1 MASRVAGGRLPLK
14 GVRVVALEQ
23 SVAGPLCSRILADL
37 GATVVKVEGANGDF
51 ARQWDSYVQGNSS
64 HFVWLSRRKKSL
76 RLDLH
81 AARDSELL
89 FQLLGDADVLVMNM
103 SASAAVRIGMTE
115 VALRERFPRLI
126 TCHITGYGTK
136 GQSRNRKA
144 YDLLLQ
150 AETGLLSLT
159 GDEHGPARIGVSIA
173 DIGSGL
179 YAAILILAALLKRPR
194 GGFIDL
200 SMFQAMTEFAGP
212 NLTAFANSGVE
223 YERRRLRHHNVV
235 PYGIY
240 ESSDGHIAIA
250 VEHDK
255 EWVVFCNQVLD
266 RPDLLQPRFE
276 TNELRVSNR
285 HDVDAAVEEI
295 LRAQSSGFWIERL
308 EAAHLAYARIN
319 SIQEVW
325 EHAVVTD
332 LNLRSSVNLP
342 DGASGRVLKSPG
354 ETVFG
359 NDVGASVPAL
369 DADRPGILATMR
381 VKKPKT

>member
-1 MASRVAGGRLPLK
+1 
-14 GVRVVALEQ
+14 VRVVALEQ

-37 GATVVKVEGANGDF
+37 GATVVKVESANGDF
-51 ARQWDSYVQGNSS
+51 ARQWDSHVKGNSS

-81 AARDSELL
+81 EQGDSELL

-103 SASAAVRIGMTE
+103 SASAAERIGMTE
-115 VALRERFPRLI
+115 VALRDRFPRLI

-159 GDEHGPARIGVSIA
+159 GDEHGPTRIGVSIA
-173 DIGSGL
+173 DIGTGL
-179 YAAILILAALLKRPR
+179 YAAILILGALLQRPR
-194 GGFIDL
+194 GGGGRFIDL
-200 SMFQAMTEFAGP
+200 SMFEAMTEFAGP

-223 YERRRLRHHNVV
+223 YDRRRLRHHNIV

-240 ESSDGHIAIA
+240 ECSDGHIAIA

-255 EWVVFCNQVLD
+255 EWAVFCQKVLD
-266 RPDLLQPRFE
+266 RPDLLQPRFQ
-276 TNELRVSNR
+276 TNELRVHTRS
-285 HDVDAAVEEI
+285 DLDAAVEEI
-295 LRAQSSGFWIERL
+295 FQTQSSGFWIERL
-308 EAAHLAYARIN
+308 EAAQLAYARIN
-319 SIQEVW
+319 SIREVW
-325 EHAVVTD
+325 QHSVVGD

-342 DGASGRVLKSPG
+342 DGSSGWVLRSPA
-354 ETVFG
+354 ESAFG
-359 NDVGASVPAL
+359 GDDQASVPAL
-369 DADRPGILATMR
+369 DADRAAILAGMTVR
-381 VKKPKT
+381 KSKA

>member
-1 MASRVAGGRLPLK
+1 M
-14 GVRVVALEQ
+14 VALEQ

-51 ARQWDSYVQGNSS
+51 ARRWDSYVKGNSS

-81 AARDSELL
+81 DPGDSELL
-89 FQLLGDADVLVMNM
+89 FQLLDDADVLVMNM
-103 SASAAVRIGMTE
+103 SASAADRIGMTE
-115 VALRERFPRLI
+115 VALRDRFPRLI

-159 GDEHGPARIGVSIA
+159 GDELGPARIGVSIA
-173 DIGSGL
+173 DIGTGL
-179 YAAILILAALLKRPR
+179 YAAILILGALLQRPTA
-194 GGFIDL
+194 GGGRFIDL

-223 YERRRLRHHNVV
+223 YERRRLRHHNIV

-240 ESSDGHIAIA
+240 ECSDGHIAIA

-255 EWVVFCNQVLD
+255 EWVVLCQKVLE
-266 RPDLLQPRFE
+266 RPELLQPRFQ

-285 HDVDAAVEEI
+285 PDVDAAVEKL
-295 LRAQSSGFWIERL
+295 LRAQSTGFWIERL

-319 SIQEVW
+319 SIREVW
-325 EHAVVTD
+325 EHAVASD
-332 LNLRSSVNLP
+332 LNLRGRVDLP
-342 DGASGRVLKSPG
+342 DGSSGWVPRSPG
-354 ETVFG
+354 ETVFRS
-359 NDVGASVPAL
+359 DDEASVPAL
-369 DADRPGILATMR
+369 DADRSAILANVT